1 MEGGEGGKGEGGS
14 MCDTIQG
21 GVPIYCTCTYV
32 YVHIQAEEHVVY
44 YGSTDKLYTERVAF

>member
-1 MEGGEGGKGEGGS
+1 

-21 GVPIYCTCTYV
+21 GVQIYCTCTYMCT
-32 YVHIQAEEHVVY
+32 YKYIHAEEHVVYY

>member
-1 MEGGEGGKGEGGS
+1 

-21 GVPIYCTCTYV
+21 GVPYTVHVRICAHTSI
-32 YVHIQAEEHVVY
+32 YVHAEEHVVY